1 MLLRPYSDNRCGDD
15 HSSGTRCNSIDIST
29 SSKHSKISAPSTQNY
44 FLNERSSPRSHI
56 FSDLPVKGIA
66 SPEVGGIKDEKCWR
80 FGKFISTNY
89 QNAKSDE
96 HHKAKKRKCQIVQY
110 RQHGESRKISASC
123 EIARSVKINRP
134 ASPPELITISK
145 FRSYHP
151 DAHGKSRTNETSQG
165 TVILNKPSSE
175 SNSPNISPR
184 GGQYFS
190 SSHDSGYS
198 TQASTRS
205 LEDLS
210 LLSAEV
216 SGTSPSST
224 SQLHPFIFPP
234 PTPATPSKEKSEL
247 MGICWSM
254 GWVLDHLEASL
265 TRTPQPDLNLSSPVI
280 IFVRSTSDKT
290 LLNPFADIFPSGSTA
305 QLASRK
311 YIYLLYMKMSNRTT
325 GWTFQVT
332 PVDSVSGE
340 ARTRP
345 GPNLSKP

>member
-1 MLLRPYSDNRCGDD
+1 MIGMLLHPYSDSRYGDD
-15 HSSGTRCNSIDIST
+15 HSPGALCNSIDVST
-29 SSKHSKISAPSTQNY
+29 SSKDSKIFTPSTQNY
-44 FLNERSSPRSHI
+44 LLNEGSSPRSHV

-145 FRSYHP
+145 FRPYHP
-151 DAHGKSRTNETSQG
+151 DPHGKSQTNETSQG
-165 TVILNKPSSE
+165 IVILNKPPSE

-184 GGQYFS
+184 RGHYFS

-198 TQASTRS
+198 TQASIRP

-216 SGTSPSST
+216 SVTSPSST
-224 SQLHPFIFPP
+224 SQLHPF
-234 PTPATPSKEKSEL
+234 
-247 MGICWSM
+247 
-254 GWVLDHLEASL
+254 
-265 TRTPQPDLNLSSPVI
+265 
-280 IFVRSTSDKT
+280 
-290 LLNPFADIFPSGSTA
+290 
-305 QLASRK
+305 
-311 YIYLLYMKMSNRTT
+311 
-325 GWTFQVT
+325 
-332 PVDSVSGE
+332 
-340 ARTRP
+340 
-345 GPNLSKP
+345 